1 MILTPEILEQGK
13 SVRGGWCLN
22 QFRALGVE
30 LWGGIDAAGV
40 FHQCGPRA
48 GWKKTVLGKD
58 FPESDIT
65 EFLSHR
71 SDKKP
76 RKEKTLKKTRVI
88 QNLVIHCD
96 APVKRRAPF
105 VTRVTEPKRQERKN
119 SYVMGDEFLQSY
131 EWRKLRMVALTKYG
145 ARCQCCGA
153 SPANGAVMN
162 VDHIK
167 PRRIYP
173 ELALDI
179 ENLQVLCGE
188 CNHGKG
194 NWDMTD
200 WRNAHAD

>member
-13 SVRGGWCLN
+13 SIRGGWCLN
-22 QFRALGVE
+22 QFRALGVP
-30 LWGGIDAAGV
+30 LRPDLPG
-40 FHQCGPRA
+40 QPCSGPQA
-48 GWKKTVLGKD
+48 GWKKLVLGKD

-71 SDKKP
+71 AEKKP
-76 RKEKTLKKTRVI
+76 RKERKERRSKKLIPRTI
-88 QNLVIHCD
+88 SQK
-96 APVKRRAPF
+96 PP
-105 VTRVTEPKRQERKN
+105 ERKREQRKN
-119 SYVMGDEFLQSY
+119 TYVMGDEFLQSY
-131 EWRKLRMVALTKYG
+131 EWRKLRMMALTRYG

-200 WRNAHAD
+200 WRESHAN